1 MPRSASGTSTPC
13 LRRQALSAA
22 PSSPGLSLLSFWA
35 TAGSVMTAVVATAAR
50 IGANRFMA
58 PIHRSRLMARGSN
71 HEHPWKMRR
80 VRGLAR
86 ETCAVSTV
94 LLVEDDPEIVG
105 LLSDF
110 LSVEGFGVVA
120 AGDVGGALERVA
132 GADAVVLDVMLPGGS
147 GFDVC
152 RRIREVSDVPVLFL
166 SARGEDEDKLRGL
179 ALGADDY
186 IVKSATPAEVVAR
199 VKAVLRRSAPRNPH
213 RRIYGR
219 FTLDRAAHEVTAD
232 GSPVALTA
240 REFELLALFADH
252 PRQVLTREQ
261 IFERVWGDWGDRSAV
276 AVYVRRLREKLDPAL
291 FATVWGVGY
300 RFDPPAP

>member
-1 MPRSASGTSTPC
+1 MNIRGKRVRCA
-13 LRRQALSAA
+13 
-22 PSSPGLSLLSFWA
+22 
-35 TAGSVMTAVVATAAR
+35 AAR
-50 IGANRFMA
+50 A
-58 PIHRSRLMARGSN
+58 RLG
-71 HEHPWKMRR
+71 
-80 VRGLAR
+80 
-86 ETCAVSTV
+86 AVSTV
-94 LLVEDDPEIVG
+94 LLVEDEPEIVG

-110 LSVEGFGVVA
+110 LAVEGFGVVA
-120 AGDVGGALERVA
+120 AGDPAAAIDALVEHEVA
-132 GADAVVLDVMLPGGS
+132 CIVLDVMLPGGS

-152 RRIREVSDVPVLFL
+152 RRIREHSDVPLLFL

-219 FTLDRAAHEVTAD
+219 FTVDRAAHEVTAD
-232 GSPVALTA
+232 GRPVALTA
-240 REFELLALFADH
+240 REFELLALFTDH

-261 IFERVWGDWGDRSAV
+261 IFELVWGAWGDRSAV
-276 AVYVRRLREKLDPAL
+276 AVYVRRLREKLAPEL
-291 FATVWGVGY
+291 FATIWGVGY

>member
-1 MPRSASGTSTPC
+1 VPPE
-13 LRRQALSAA
+13 AA
-22 PSSPGLSLLSFWA
+22 GAPH
-35 TAGSVMTAVVATAAR
+35 SVSME
-50 IGANRFMA
+50 
-58 PIHRSRLMARGSN
+58 P
-71 HEHPWKMRR
+71 
-80 VRGLAR
+80 
-86 ETCAVSTV
+86 TV
-94 LLVEDDPEIVG
+94 LVVEDEPDIVA
-105 LLSDF
+105 LLRDF
-110 LSVEGFGVVA
+110 LGVAGFGVLT
-120 AGDVGGALERVA
+120 AGDAATAVETLEEQRV
-132 GADAVVLDVMLPGGS
+132 DCVLLDVMLPGSS
-147 GFDVC
+147 GFDLC
-152 RRIREVSDVPVLFL
+152 RRIRDASDVPLLFL

-213 RRIYGR
+213 RRTYGR

-232 GSPVALTA
+232 GTPVALTA

-300 RFDPPAP
+300 RFDPPVAR